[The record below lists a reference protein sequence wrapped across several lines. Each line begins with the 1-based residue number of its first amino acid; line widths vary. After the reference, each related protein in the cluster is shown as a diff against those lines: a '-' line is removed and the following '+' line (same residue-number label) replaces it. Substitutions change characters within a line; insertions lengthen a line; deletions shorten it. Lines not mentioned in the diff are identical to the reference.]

1 MRSVRKLRSRNFRTC
16 SEQAS
21 RLGGEPFHTRTG
33 MSAYSQ
39 IFAHACMSLTT
50 AKDAPAHFD
59 LPHHPLTTRCTSS
72 VGRSPVRGRTE
83 LGRAERHYCTLSRER
98 TSRSQQLLLRL
109 VTAMAVFLVAE
120 RQKPAFKLARLRL
133 IPAGA
138 SLASA
143 SISALRIAAALATC
157 E

>member
-1 MRSVRKLRSRNFRTC
+1 MS
-16 SEQAS
+16 AS
-21 RLGGEPFHTRTG
+21 KLGGEPFHTRTG
-33 MSAYSQ
+33 MPAYSQ

-50 AKDAPAHFD
+50 AKDAPAHASTC
-59 LPHHPLTTRCTSS
+59 HTIHLTTRCTSS

>member
-1 MRSVRKLRSRNFRTC
+1 
-16 SEQAS
+16 
-21 RLGGEPFHTRTG
+21 

-72 VGRSPVRGRTE
+72 VGRSPVLRGRTE

-133 IPAGA
+133 ISGGA

-143 SISALRIAAALATC
+143 SISTMRIAAALAIC